1 MLYIYLLS
9 LAALI
14 TVLYVI
20 SVSIYQLN
28 IMSLSLVFIAIFV
41 GILLLK
47 YKKICHLMEKLEI
60 AFMFLVLAGFA
71 YLGFCLYSA
80 GWLYAP

>member
-1 MLYIYLLS
+1 MLYLYLLS
-9 LAALI
+9 IAGLI
-14 TVLYVI
+14 TVLYII

-28 IMSLSLVFIAIFV
+28 IMSLSLIFVGIFV

-60 AFMFLVLAGFA
+60 AFMFLVLIGFA
-71 YLGFCLYSA
+71 YLGFCLYSV